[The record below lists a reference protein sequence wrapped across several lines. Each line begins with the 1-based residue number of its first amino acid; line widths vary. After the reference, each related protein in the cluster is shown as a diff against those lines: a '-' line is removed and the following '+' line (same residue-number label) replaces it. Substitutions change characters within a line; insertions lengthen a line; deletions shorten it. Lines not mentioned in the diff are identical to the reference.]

1 MIILVLVLCCT
12 MILIGGIYAGYARDP
27 YAKLIALGIIG
38 GGIMPLIIA
47 RGYVD
52 IAMALAII
60 IPLSTVFV
68 LQLCR
73 KGAV

>member
-27 YAKLIALGIIG
+27 YTKLIALGIIG
-38 GGIMPLIIA
+38 GGTMPLIIA